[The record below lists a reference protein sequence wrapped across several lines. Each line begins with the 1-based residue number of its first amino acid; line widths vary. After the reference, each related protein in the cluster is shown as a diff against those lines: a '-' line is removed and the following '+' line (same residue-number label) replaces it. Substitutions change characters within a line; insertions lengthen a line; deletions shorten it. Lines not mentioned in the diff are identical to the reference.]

1 MAGKI
6 AQIKEELL
14 KQIRRISITI
24 TVAVNLLYI
33 AYLLFAYANDIG
45 NKYVNIAL
53 AVGTVVFLVAY
64 LIITLILNGS
74 KSKLKSAKKFYK
86 RFKLLT
92 KVFTVGTAIYTL
104 ITAAEAS
111 KFAMWFAAGNAIF
124 LAIRLVFEF
133 IAITIERKI
142 KSFKENRQRRKEE
155 KANLPKQK
163 IRKAKNIN
171 PDDIEVTVD
180 NCYIEE

>member
-6 AQIKEELL
+6 ATIKEEFL
-14 KQIRRISITI
+14 KQIRRLSITI

-33 AYLLFAYANDIG
+33 AYLLFALASDIG

-53 AVGTVVFLVAY
+53 AVGTAVFLIAY
-64 LIITLILNGS
+64 LIITLIMHGT

-104 ITAAEAS
+104 VTAAEAS

-124 LAIRLVFEF
+124 LAVRLLIEF
-133 IAITIERKI
+133 ITISIERKI
-142 KSFKENRQRRKEE
+142 RSFKENRQKRKEE
-155 KANLPKQK
+155 KANLPKK
-163 IRKAKNIN
+163 GLKRAKNIN
-171 PDDIEVTVD
+171 TEEIEVTVD